1 MRSLGYSE
9 LDFAV
14 AGDDKERQLRNR
26 FLQDFHWRVRSYKR
40 KQSSFKHIGF
50 IDKSQARS
58 FQVRQGM
65 IFYQRTNLRA
75 RVRFAACSD
84 VWRWAPLHSFF
95 MITAEDKRG
104 ERGGIESALSI
115 EPASMTSFMI
125 GEKARSQHLLPS
137 FRRQYILRNEPKRM
151 PNNIEANRLD
161 QGS

>member
-1 MRSLGYSE
+1 
-9 LDFAV
+9 
-14 AGDDKERQLRNR
+14 
-26 FLQDFHWRVRSYKR
+26 
-40 KQSSFKHIGF
+40 
-50 IDKSQARS
+50 
-58 FQVRQGM
+58 
-65 IFYQRTNLRA
+65 
-75 RVRFAACSD
+75 
-84 VWRWAPLHSFF
+84 